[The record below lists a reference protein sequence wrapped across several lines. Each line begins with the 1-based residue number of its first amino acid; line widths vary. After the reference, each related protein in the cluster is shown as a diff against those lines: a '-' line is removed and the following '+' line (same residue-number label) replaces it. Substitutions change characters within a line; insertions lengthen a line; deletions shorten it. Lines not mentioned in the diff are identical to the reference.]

1 MPRSRLLLALLAAT
15 TVAAGT
21 PAVKVVE
28 HGGRWESGY
37 GAKFYNVVGKLEN
50 EGTSALRWVKLRI
63 DALDDHGKVVASTDA
78 YNETAEIL
86 VVPEVTP
93 EDAAKTGKLKPFA
106 PGTTQRF
113 RGSFLAE
120 ETPPFAT
127 YRVVVV
133 DAPVAPD

>member
-1 MPRSRLLLALLAAT
+1 MPRFPAFLLAFLAAT
-15 TVAAGT
+15 AVAAGT

-28 HGGRWESGY
+28 HSGKWESGY

-50 EGTSALRWVKLRI
+50 DGASALRWVKLRI
-63 DALDDHGKVVASTDA
+63 DAVDDHGKVVASTDA

-86 VVPEVTP
+86 SVPEVKP
-93 EDAAKTGKLKPFA
+93 EDAVKTGKLKPFP

-127 YRVVVV
+127 YRVSVV
-133 DAPVAPD
+133 DAPAAP